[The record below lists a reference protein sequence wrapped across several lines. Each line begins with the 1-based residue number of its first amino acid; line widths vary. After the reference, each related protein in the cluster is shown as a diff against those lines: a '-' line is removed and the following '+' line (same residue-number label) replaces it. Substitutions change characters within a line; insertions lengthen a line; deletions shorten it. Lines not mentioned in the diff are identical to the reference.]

1 MVLVNGHLWHSC
13 PLRSIRCRALC
24 PPWWTAPCSG
34 TWLGLANGRQLPD
47 IREWTGGGVFPAL
60 PAGLQSRHWLSTPR
74 CSLPAPASTGNPKF
88 SASSSSPRGGSFP
101 QLLPSGCSLTGAASV
116 SPFSPTSYPDP
127 WGYLLSSAGTLT
139 DTDMIFATF

>member
-1 MVLVNGHLWHSC
+1 MAPLSPQIHSLPGSVPTLVDCTLLWCLVESGQWKAAAGHQ
-13 PLRSIRCRALC
+13 
-24 PPWWTAPCSG
+24 G
-34 TWLGLANGRQLPD
+34 VD
-47 IREWTGGGVFPAL
+47 GGGVFPAL
-60 PAGLQSRHWLSTPR
+60 PEGLQSRHWLSTPR

-101 QLLPSGCSLTGAASV
+101 QLLPSGCSLTGPASL